1 MSDWKTRLR
10 DVLEPILSKED
21 PRPDISTYDSMP
33 ACIFLYDAESE
44 FELRQELALLKTR
57 LEQKGK
63 QITEVNLM
71 SCMQEAIET
80 CASIEKLIESERLL
94 GDTGQKTVAQTVHS
108 ILGDDGHAPLDK
120 IV

>member
-57 LEQKGK
+57 LALSNYCSPFA
-63 QITEVNLM
+63 IRVNSM
-71 SCMQEAIET
+71 SVPMI
-80 CASIEKLIESERLL
+80 I
-94 GDTGQKTVAQTVHS
+94 
-108 ILGDDGHAPLDK
+108 
-120 IV
+120 